1 MDKHS
6 EFVTRMETQ
15 LKKWDADFDALAAR
29 GEEANV
35 NARAAYQRQ
44 IEHLRAGRDSA
55 QKTFH
60 EVRLATAAA
69 GTKMHA
75 QMEVAWDTMQK
86 ALAKVS
92 ADLRK

>member
-15 LKKWDADFDALAAR
+15 MKKWDADVDALAAR
-29 GEEANV
+29 GDEAHV
-35 NARAAYQRQ
+35 EAQAAYRKQ

-55 QKTFH
+55 QKTFQQIRVAS
-60 EVRLATAAA
+60 EEA
-69 GTKMHA
+69 GAKMHA
-75 QMEVAWDTMQK
+75 KMEVAWDTMQK
-86 ALAKVS
+86 ALAKVT